1 MAGFAKRHWQTLL
14 NLLLAAALAAALVF
28 FGAIGRVADAP
39 STDGRTQLMLDG
51 RERDFV
57 LNEMRHLLMASQA
70 ILEATLAHDMARVAA
85 EARKVGMADVKNIP
99 LDIRGPL
106 IGKLPAEFKQLG
118 FGTHEAFDRLALDA
132 EGLGDP
138 AHTLAQLAELQ
149 KNCIA
154 CHAAYTLIPAAARP

>member
-1 MAGFAKRHWQTLL
+1 MGRFLKSHWQTLL
-14 NLLLAAALAAALVF
+14 NLLLAAALAAVLVF
-28 FGAIGRVADAP
+28 FGAVGRVADAP
-39 STDGRTQLMLDG
+39 SSDNRTRLLLDG

-70 ILEATLAHDMARVAA
+70 ILEAAQANDMARVAT

-99 LDIRGPL
+99 IDIRGPL

-154 CHAAYTLIPAAARP
+154 CHATYTVIPANP